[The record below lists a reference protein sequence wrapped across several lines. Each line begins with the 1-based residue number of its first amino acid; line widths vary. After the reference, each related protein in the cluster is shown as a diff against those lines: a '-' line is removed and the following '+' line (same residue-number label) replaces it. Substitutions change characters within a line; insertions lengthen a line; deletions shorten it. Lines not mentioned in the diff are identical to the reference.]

1 MASWSFAGNLQGP
14 AGGGQ
19 GVCAPSLYVLPFA
32 TTALLDGSK
41 VGAGLSMTADGVLS
55 AAVDVSCPMSY

>member
-1 MASWSFAGNLQGP
+1 MASWSFAGNLKGRL
-14 AGGGQ
+14 AGAK
-19 GVCAPSLYVLPFA
+19 VFVPSSLYVLPIA
-32 TTALLDGSK
+32 TTALLGGIK